1 MQFNFIEI
9 IGWIGTLLLVGAY
22 FLNITGKV
30 KSSSA
35 LYIVSN
41 VMGGI
46 LFTIYTYAHQTWP
59 NMVVNIVWV
68 IIAIGVLL
76 KKKK

>member
-41 VMGGI
+41 IMGGI

>member
-1 MQFNFIEI
+1 MQLNFIEI

-41 VMGGI
+41 IMGGI

>member
-41 VMGGI
+41 IKGGI

>member
-1 MQFNFIEI
+1 MQLNFIEI

-22 FLNITGKV
+22 FLNITGKI
-30 KSSSA
+30 KSNSA
-35 LYIVSN
+35 LYIISN
-41 VMGGI
+41 LGGGI
-46 LFTIYTYAHQTWP
+46 LFTIYTYVHQTWP